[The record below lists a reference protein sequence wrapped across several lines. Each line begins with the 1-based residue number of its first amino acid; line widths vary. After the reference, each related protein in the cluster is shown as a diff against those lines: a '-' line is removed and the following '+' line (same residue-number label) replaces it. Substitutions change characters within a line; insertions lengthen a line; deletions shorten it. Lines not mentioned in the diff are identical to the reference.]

1 MLDRARHL
9 GWRHAGR
16 RGRAL
21 PGDLY
26 PAVSPGGIY
35 GLTVS
40 SQTADGFVIAATPL
54 GNPVG
59 DACSTLGYNPL
70 GDRSV
75 GSGATLTVD
84 PCG

>member
-1 MLDRARHL
+1 M
-9 GWRHAGR
+9 
-16 RGRAL
+16 
-21 PGDLY
+21 
-26 PAVSPGGIY
+26 
-35 GLTVS
+35 TVS
-40 SQTADGFVIAATPL
+40 SQTAEGFVIAATPL

-59 DACSTLGYNPL
+59 DACGTLGYNPL